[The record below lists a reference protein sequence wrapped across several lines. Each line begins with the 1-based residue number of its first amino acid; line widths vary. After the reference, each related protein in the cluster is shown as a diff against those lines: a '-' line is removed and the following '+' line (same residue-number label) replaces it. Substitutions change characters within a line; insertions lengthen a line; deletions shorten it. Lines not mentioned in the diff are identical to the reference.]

1 MLLSGSM
8 PARRLDT
15 RPRGSEDDDQREVRP
30 DRCIQRSA
38 SSSACVRYA
47 CVRYAFGG
55 LQDGKRLRAN
65 RTTACA
71 AGLSAEPVQER
82 EGKMIPSNGIKP
94 VYDPDTLRIMADAF
108 DRACRFLPVQFK
120 NNERLR
126 RKLAL
131 HIIRH
136 LNEGESDPTRLADSA
151 ILFVRR

>member
-1 MLLSGSM
+1 M

-15 RPRGSEDDDQREVRP
+15 KPRGSEDDDQRERATRP
-30 DRCIQRSA
+30 LIQRSA
-38 SSSACVRYA
+38 STSACVS
-47 CVRYAFGG
+47 YAFGG